1 MVYYCFYLRINTP
14 QILLI
19 LLNPYAGNSMQNPL
33 LMLLKNLNVIV
44 IDNDKNFTKTYN
56 NYFNLYSDYNLIG
69 TYSSAK
75 EALRSSTTAIP
86 DIIIT
91 DIPEEE
97 LGGIDV
103 LIKFKKKAI
112 NAKIIVI
119 SEQNDFNLIKKAFK
133 NGANGYL
140 TKPLTEE
147 RLYNALNSIRFDGA
161 AISND
166 IAKQVISMFQRKS
179 FNEFSKRE
187 NEIIDYLFE
196 GETYKTIAEKLFV
209 TASAVNFHIQNIYLK
224 LNVNSKSEA
233 LDKLRQLDCA

>member
-1 MVYYCFYLRINTP
+1 
-14 QILLI
+14 
-19 LLNPYAGNSMQNPL
+19 MQT
-33 LMLLKNLNVIV
+33 KNLNVIV
-44 IDNDKNFTKTYN
+44 IDNDPLFKKTYKH
-56 NYFNLYSDYNLIG
+56 YFSLYSDYNLIG
-69 TYSSAK
+69 IYGSAK
-75 EALRSSTTAIP
+75 EALRSSTTVAP

-97 LGGIDV
+97 FGGIDV
-103 LIKFKKKAI
+103 LIKFKKKAV
-112 NAKIIVI
+112 NAKIIIV
-119 SEQNDFNLIKKAFK
+119 SEQNDFSLIKKAFK

-140 TKPLTEE
+140 TKPLTEM
-147 RLYNALNSIRFDGA
+147 RLYDALNSIKIDGA

-187 NEIIDYLFE
+187 NEIIDLLFE